1 MWADQLSIAR
11 CCTYMAE
18 LELTEATVVMG
29 AGLNLLQPDL
39 LLEAVRVDLVQNE
52 EGSAILH
59 QLLH

>member
-1 MWADQLSIAR
+1 MWADQLSIAS
-11 CCTYMAE
+11 CCACMAE

-29 AGLNLLQPDL
+29 AGLHLLQPDL